1 MPKKIISTEL
11 APAAI
16 GPYSQAIEA
25 NGVLY
30 ISGQIPLVP
39 DTMAIVSADFTAQAQ
54 QVFKNLRAIAEAANH
69 SMSDAVKLTVYV
81 TDLANFTLLND
92 VMAEFFSAPY
102 PARAA
107 VQVSALPKGALLEVD
122 AVLVLS

>member
-54 QVFKNLRAIAEAANH
+54 QVFKNLRAIAEAANR

>member
-54 QVFKNLRAIAEAANH
+54 QVFKNLKAIAEAANR

>member
-39 DTMAIVSADFTAQAQ
+39 DTMAIVSADFMAQAQ
-54 QVFKNLRAIAEAANH
+54 QVFKNLRAIAEAANR

>member
-54 QVFKNLRAIAEAANH
+54 QVFKNLRAVAEAANR